1 MKHALTGK
9 TGSTSGTT
17 TAANVGVHAK
27 PTATASALAGKDA
40 EITKLKDDIA
50 TLKRLNEA
58 ATYTAKKATPAKSKA
73 RHEKCP
79 RHRTLTP
86 VLTRRQLLRSEP
98 RAALRG

>member
-17 TAANVGVHAK
+17 TAVK

-73 RHEKCP
+73 RHENV
-79 RHRTLTP
+79 HVIEL
-86 VLTRRQLLRSEP
+86 
-98 RAALRG
+98 